1 MAACIEPEE
10 RGALGSMLVRQGAK
24 RRVRPELLA
33 QRVYRPLAALV
44 VRGLLPL
51 GVTPPAVVLA
61 NAAAGLA
68 AALLVAVGQLVP
80 AALLLQLK
88 TVLDNAD
95 GQLARATGRT
105 SALGR
110 YLDTEADFV
119 VNVAL
124 FAALA
129 SATGSPVLALAS
141 LAALTIVLS
150 ADFNENALQRRARGE
165 TVVTEPPVAGE
176 GPLARA
182 LAGVYH
188 VVFGPQDRVL
198 QAFSRGRLERL
209 LAGVEDPG
217 RREAA
222 TLAYYEGVTSAVLA
236 NLGLSTQL
244 ALLGACLV
252 LGAPSAYLWLVL
264 AFGALLPVLQL
275 QRELAVRR
283 ARR

>member
-129 SATGSPVLALAS
+129 SATG
-141 LAALTIVLS
+141 
-150 ADFNENALQRRARGE
+150 
-165 TVVTEPPVAGE
+165 
-176 GPLARA
+176 
-182 LAGVYH
+182 
-188 VVFGPQDRVL
+188 
-198 QAFSRGRLERL
+198 
-209 LAGVEDPG
+209 
-217 RREAA
+217 
-222 TLAYYEGVTSAVLA
+222 
-236 NLGLSTQL
+236 
-244 ALLGACLV
+244 
-252 LGAPSAYLWLVL
+252 
-264 AFGALLPVLQL
+264 
-275 QRELAVRR
+275 
-283 ARR
+283 